1 MRKLTFFICVFAL
14 LLFTWAAPNGGTEN
28 FSAREWKTFSGYSS
42 YVWDIKFSPNG
53 TYFALTVDDN
63 TTELYN
69 RNWQLIWHK
78 QGNCGDDHHHAGALA
93 FSADEKYLA
102 IGAYS
107 ERNEIAILRLAD
119 LQIIQI
125 LKGHSDVIRSVSF
138 SPIENYLASGSADKT
153 IRIWRHTGTRFTSH
167 RILKGHSD
175 IVWSVNFDPTGNYL
189 AAGGRDNRL
198 TVWRRA
204 GNQFTHI
211 QTLSQHSDCV
221 RSVNF
226 SPDGKY
232 LASGSC
238 DKTIKIWRHTG
249 SRFDYIQTLT
259 AHTSNVWN
267 VSFSPGGR
275 YLASSSADE
284 TIKIWKTNGRQFTY
298 TQTLRH
304 DNDDI
309 NSINFSPDGRYLAS
323 GSNGRTTK
331 IWQLTGVNRQQ
342 PVPSNLPKAIDFQVK
357 DLNGNPLS
365 LKKYR
370 GKVILLD
377 FWATWCGPCLV
388 EMPNVKRVYQKYK
401 DQNFQIIGI
410 SLDTSRSNLRSYLR
424 REGITWP
431 QFFDGAGWK
440 NSIAQKYGVNS
451 IPRMYLIDG
460 DGLIRKKNVRGRA
473 LEVAVA
479 ELVRENNQRPA
490 VKSIATK
497 IKKWLKEQNYSVR
510 PIGNGFNIRSNDGR
524 GNVTVIGNNNVVVSG
539 KIRAEGMFGSGKLR
553 ISIEGIGSAV
563 FRFDAND
570 ELQPAE

>member
-1 MRKLTFFICVFAL
+1 MRKLTFFICVFTL
-14 LLFTWAAPNGGTEN
+14 LLFTWAAPNGSTED
-28 FSAREWKTFSGYSS
+28 FSAREWKTLANYSS
-42 YVWDIKFSPNG
+42 YIWNVEFSPNG
-53 TYFALTVDDN
+53 TYFALTSDDN
-63 TTELYN
+63 TIELYN
-69 RNWQLIWHK
+69 RNWELILYK
-78 QGNCGDDHHHAGALA
+78 EGACSDEHHHAGALA

-119 LQIIQI
+119 LQITQI

-138 SPIENYLASGSADKT
+138 SPIGNYLASGSADKT
-153 IRIWRHTGTRFTSH
+153 IRIWRAMGNRFTSH
-167 RILKGHSD
+167 RILNGHSD
-175 IVWSVNFDPTGNYL
+175 TVWSVDFDPTGNYL
-189 AAGGRDNRL
+189 AAGGRDDRL
-198 TVWRRA
+198 TVWRRT
-204 GNQFTHI
+204 GNEFTHI
-211 QTLSQHSDCV
+211 QTLRQHSDCV

-238 DKTIKIWRHTG
+238 DTTIKIWKTHG
-249 SRFDYIQTLT
+249 KQFKHSQTLT

-267 VSFSPGGR
+267 VSFSPDGK
-275 YLASSSADE
+275 YLASGSADK
-284 TIKIWKTNGRQFTY
+284 TIKIWKTNGRQFAY

-304 DNDDI
+304 HNDDV

-323 GSNGRTTK
+323 GSNGNTAK
-331 IWQLTGVNRQQ
+331 IWQLTGVNRLQ
-342 PVPSNLPKAIDFQVK
+342 PEPPDLPKAIDFQVT

-410 SLDTSRSNLRSYLR
+410 SLDTSRSNLRSYLK

-440 NSIAQKYGVNS
+440 NSIAQKYGINS

-460 DGLIRKKNVRGRA
+460 NGIIRKENVRGRA

-479 ELVRENNQRPA
+479 ELVRENKQRSS
-490 VKSIATK
+490 VATK
-497 IKKWLKEQNYSVR
+497 IKKWLKEQNSPIR
-510 PIGNGFNIRSNDGR
+510 PIENGFVLRGPNGQGNIS
-524 GNVTVIGNNNVVVSG
+524 TIGNNSVVVSG
-539 KIRAEGMFGSGKLR
+539 KIKVEGMFGDGKLR

-563 FRFDAND
+563 FRFDENG
-570 ELQPAE
+570 ELQPTE